1 MKENELQPSYI
12 KQCWDVGAVCGQVHV
27 LDWLYDNGYKIERQI
42 VHKAQH
48 CWETLACWSGVW
60 HMESK

>member
-1 MKENELQPSYI
+1 
-12 KQCWDVGAVCGQVHV
+12 